1 MVRAYPCGACSCLCF
16 RRNAIRSCSWAWRV
30 EGMMALSAPDSSE
43 SYICSYTRANGGR
56 LAFAPAAPDLS
67 QYIIADYAL
76 ASSSVVSAA

>member
-1 MVRAYPCGACSCLCF
+1 
-16 RRNAIRSCSWAWRV
+16 
-30 EGMMALSAPDSSE
+30 MALSAPDSSE